1 MRPEQYSAC
10 ELEVFLEEHLIATL
24 DELKKVLDTP
34 ARMTVLRKLQSLG
47 YLSSY
52 SHRGSYYTMAR
63 TPSYDWLGLWQHRR
77 VFFSKHG
84 NLVQTAKA
92 LVDTSE
98 AGMSAGE
105 LDALLGVETK
115 HALLGLVGD
124 GRLWREKL
132 GATYVYLCA
141 GSGQRRRQKLM
152 RSKKEIHAVQPG
164 AACKA
169 KPEELHA
176 AIVLFYS
183 LLDER
188 QRRLFAGLESIKEG
202 HGGDCHIA
210 ELLGLDAHTVSKG
223 RRELLESDQIDRG
236 RVRQKG
242 AGRKPVEKKRPKSS
256 RKSANS

>member
-1 MRPEQYSAC
+1 MRTEQYTAR
-10 ELEVFLEEHLIATL
+10 ELKIFLEEHFIATL
-24 DELKKVLDTP
+24 EELKRVLDTT

-52 SHRGSYYTMAR
+52 SHRGSYYTLR
-63 TPSYDWLGLWQHRR
+63 RIPSFNSLGLWRHRS

-92 LVDTSE
+92 LVETSE

-115 HALLGLVGD
+115 HALLGLVEGR
-124 GRLWREKL
+124 RLWREKL
-132 GATYVYLCA
+132 GATYVYLSA
-141 GSGQRRRQKLM
+141 ESGQRRRQKLM
-152 RSKKEIHAVQPG
+152 RSKKVSPAVQSG

-169 KPEELHA
+169 KPEELRA
-176 AIVLFYS
+176 AVVLFYS

-188 QRRLFAGLESIKEG
+188 QRRLFAGLESLKEG
-202 HGGDCHIA
+202 HGGDRHIA

-223 RRELLESDQIDRG
+223 RRELLEGQIDRD

-242 AGRKPVEKKRPKSS
+242 AGRRPVEKKRPKSS
-256 RKSANS
+256 RRSASS

>member
-1 MRPEQYSAC
+1 MRPEQYSSH
-10 ELEVFLEEHLIATL
+10 ELEIFLEEHLIATL
-24 DELKKVLDTP
+24 DELKNVLGSA
-34 ARMTVLRKLQSLG
+34 ARMTVLRKLQNIG
-47 YLSSY
+47 YLGSY

-63 TPSYDWLGLWQHRR
+63 TPSFDWLGLWQHRS

-124 GRLWREKL
+124 GRLCREKFCT
-132 GATYVYLCA
+132 TYVYLCA
-141 GSGQRRRQKLM
+141 ESGQRRRQKLI
-152 RSKKEIHAVQPG
+152 RSKKESHPVQPG
-164 AACKA
+164 MACKA

-183 LLDER
+183 LLDEK
-188 QRRLFAGLESIKEG
+188 QRRLFAGLESLQI
-202 HGGDCHIA
+202 HII
-210 ELLGLDAHTVSKG
+210 
-223 RRELLESDQIDRG
+223 Q
-236 RVRQKG
+236 
-242 AGRKPVEKKRPKSS
+242 AGICSP
-256 RKSANS
+256 